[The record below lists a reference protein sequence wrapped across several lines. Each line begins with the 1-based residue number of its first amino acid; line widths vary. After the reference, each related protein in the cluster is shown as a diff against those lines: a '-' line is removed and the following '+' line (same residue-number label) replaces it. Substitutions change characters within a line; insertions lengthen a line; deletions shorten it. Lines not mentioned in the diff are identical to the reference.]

1 MANIT
6 TTEAAGFIPEIW
18 AATALG
24 ALRANTVMLPLVNRN
39 YDDGNFKVGDILNV
53 PRRGTLSVNDKSANT
68 DITLQTPTAD
78 TIPLTLNKHKDVSF
92 AVESIAQAQANQDIM
107 SGYVT
112 DAMIAL
118 AHQIDDDILALYSG
132 FSATPLD
139 ARTGSGGVVVN
150 TIIEADRL
158 FNKALVPQENRSI
171 VWGEDA
177 AAELLKLG
185 QFTNAQYD
193 PSNANALTNAT
204 LGRKYGFMHYMDQR
218 VVQTGGE
225 VKNLAFHR
233 NAIMF
238 ASRGLELPP
247 GGSGVVSSVMNEGGI
262 GIRVM
267 YGYSIL
273 KKAMIVSLDVLY
285 GVAEERDNHGLVI
298 RSSDV

>member
-6 TTEAAGFIPEIW
+6 VTEAAGFIPQVW

-24 ALRANTVMLPLVNRN
+24 ALKANTVMLQLVNHDYEN
-39 YDDGNFKVGDILNV
+39 EYHNVGAILNI
-53 PRRGTLSVNDKSANT
+53 PRRGALSVNDKTANT

-92 AVESIAQAQANQDIM
+92 AVEDIAKAQANQDIIN
-107 SGYVT
+107 GYVI

-118 AHQIDDDILALYSG
+118 AHQIDDDILGLYSG
-132 FSATPLD
+132 FSSTPLD

-150 TIIEADRL
+150 TIIEAQRL

-177 AAELLKLG
+177 QAELLKLN

-193 PSNANALTNAT
+193 PANATALENAT
-204 LGRKYGFMHYMDQR
+204 MGRKYGFNHYMDQR
-218 VVQTGGE
+218 VIQTGGE
-225 VKNLAFHR
+225 VKNLALHK

-238 ASRGLELPP
+238 ATRPLAMPP
-247 GGSGVVSSVMNEGGI
+247 DGYGVQSATMSEDGI
-262 GIRVM
+262 GLRVM

-273 KKAMIVSLDVLY
+273 KKAMIVSIDVLY
-285 GVAEERDNHGLVI
+285 GVAKERDNRGLVI
-298 RSSDV
+298 RSTDI

>member
-24 ALRANTVMLPLVNRN
+24 ALRANTVMLPLVDRN
-39 YDDGNFKVGDILNV
+39 FENQFQKVGDILNI
-53 PRRGTLSVNDKSANT
+53 PRRGTLSVNDKAANT

-78 TIPLTLNKHKDVSF
+78 TIALTLNKHKDVSF
-92 AVESIAQAQANQDIM
+92 AVEDIARAQANQDIIA
-107 SGYVT
+107 GYVT

-132 FSATPLD
+132 FSATPID
-139 ARTGSGGVVVN
+139 ARTGSGGVTVA
-150 TIIEADRL
+150 TLIEAQRRM
-158 FNKALVPQENRSI
+158 NAALVPQEGRSI

-177 AAELLKLG
+177 AAELLALA

-193 PSNANALTNAT
+193 PQNATALQTAT
-204 LGRKYGFMHYMDQR
+204 LGRKYGFNHYMDQR
-218 VVQTGGE
+218 TIQTGGE

-238 ASRGLELPP
+238 ATRPLATPPDGHGVQTTTMVEDGL
-247 GGSGVVSSVMNEGGI
+247 

-273 KKAMIVSLDVLY
+273 KKAMVVSLDVLY

-298 RSSDV
+298 RSTDI

>member
-6 TTEAAGFIPEIW
+6 VTEAAGFIPELW

-24 ALRANTVMLPLVNRN
+24 ALKANTVMLQLVDRQFENIVAN
-39 YDDGNFKVGDILNV
+39 QGDIINV
-53 PRRGTLSVNDKSANT
+53 PRRGALSVNDKTANT
-68 DITLQTPTAD
+68 AVTLQTPTAD

-92 AVESIAQAQANQDIM
+92 LVEDIAAAQANQSIIE
-107 SGYVT
+107 GYVR
-112 DAMIAL
+112 DGMIVIAE
-118 AHQIDDDILALYSG
+118 QIDSDILALYSG
-132 FSATPLD
+132 FSTTPLD

-150 TIIEADRL
+150 TLIEAERL
-158 FNKALVPQENRSI
+158 FNKAKVPQAGRNI

-177 AAELLKLG
+177 KAELLKLG

-193 PSNANALTNAT
+193 PANATSLQLAT
-204 LGRKYGFMHYMDQR
+204 LGQKYGFNHYMDQQ

-225 VKNLAFHR
+225 VKNLAFHK

-238 ASRGLELPP
+238 ATRPLPLPP
-247 GGSGVVSSVMNEGGI
+247 AGTGAVASFMSEDGV

-273 KKAMIVSLDVLY
+273 YKGMIVSLDILY

-298 RSSDV
+298 RSTDI

>member
-6 TTEAAGFIPEIW
+6 VTEATGFIPEIW
-18 AATALG
+18 AAVALG
-24 ALRANTVMLPLVNRN
+24 ALKANTVMLPLVNHDFEN
-39 YDDGNFKVGDILNV
+39 EFHKIGDILNI
-53 PRRGTLSVNDKSANT
+53 PRRGTLTVNDKAANT
-68 DITLQTPTAD
+68 DITLQTPATD

-92 AVESIAQAQANQDIM
+92 AVEDIAQAQANQDIIA
-107 SGYVT
+107 GYVT

-132 FSATPLD
+132 FSTTPLD
-139 ARTGSGGVVVN
+139 ARTGSGGVTVAK
-150 TIIEADRL
+150 IIEAQRL
-158 FNKALVPQENRSI
+158 MNKALVPQEGRSI

-177 AAELLKLG
+177 AAELLALN

-193 PSNANALTNAT
+193 PANATALQNAT
-204 LGRKYGFMHYMDQR
+204 LGRKYGFTHYMDQR
-218 VVQTGGE
+218 VPQTGGE

-238 ASRGLELPP
+238 ATRPLATPP
-247 GGSGVVSSVMNEGGI
+247 DGHGVVTTTMSENGI

-273 KKAMIVSLDVLY
+273 KKAMVVSLDVLY

-298 RSSDV
+298 RSTDI

>member
-6 TTEAAGFIPEIW
+6 VTEAAGFIPEIW
-18 AATALG
+18 AAVALG
-24 ALRANTVMLPLVNRN
+24 ALRANTVMLPLVNH
-39 YDDGNFKVGDILNV
+39 DFQDEFKNVGDILNI

-92 AVESIAQAQANQDIM
+92 AVEDIAQAQANQDIIA
-107 SGYVT
+107 GYVT
-112 DAMIAL
+112 DGMIAL
-118 AHQIDDDILALYSG
+118 AHQIDDDILTLYSG
-132 FSATPLD
+132 FSGTPLD
-139 ARTGSGGVVVN
+139 ARTGSGGVVVA
-150 TIIEADRL
+150 TIVEAQRL
-158 FNKALVPQENRSI
+158 MNKALVPMENRNI

-177 AAELLKLG
+177 AAELLLIA

-193 PSNANALTNAT
+193 PANATALQNAT
-204 LGRKYGFMHYMDQR
+204 LGRKYGFNHYMDQR

-225 VKNLAFHR
+225 VKNLVFHK

-238 ASRGLELPP
+238 ATRPLATPP
-247 GGSGVVSSVMNEGGI
+247 EGHGVTTTSMNEGGI

-285 GVAEERDNHGLVI
+285 GVAEERDNHAFVI
-298 RSSDV
+298 RSTDI

>member
-1 MANIT
+1 MANVT

-24 ALRANTVMLPLVNRN
+24 ALQANTVMLPLVDRN
-39 YDDGNFKVGDILNV
+39 FENEFHNVGDILNV
-53 PRRGTLSVNDKSANT
+53 PRRGTISVNDKAANT

-92 AVESIAQAQANQDIM
+92 AVEDIAQAQANQDII
-107 SGYVT
+107 SGYVM
-112 DAMIAL
+112 DGMIAL

-132 FSATPLD
+132 FSTTPLD
-139 ARTGSGGVVVN
+139 ARTGSGGVTVN
-150 TIIEADRL
+150 TIIEAQRL
-158 FNKALVPQENRSI
+158 FNKALVPQTGRAI

-177 AAELLKLG
+177 HAELLKLG

-193 PSNANALTNAT
+193 PANANALQMAT
-204 LGRKYGFMHYMDQR
+204 LGMKYGFMHYMDQR

-225 VKNLAFHR
+225 VKNLAFHK

-238 ASRGLELPP
+238 ASRPLALPP
-247 GGSGVVSSVMNEGGI
+247 AGHGVTTAVMNESGI

-298 RSSDV
+298 RSTDI